1 MHPVIWVGLALLG
14 YWYVVKGGT
23 TAQLTT
29 TIRNKWTNFCAFN
42 QAGLATG
49 AITKL
54 GGHESFPGAGDGV
67 PLGITSARFAPP
79 DPETGTVATR
89 SGHQQVATGA
99 QKRVRPPVT
108 TATIGGI
115 LTRVY

>member
-1 MHPVIWVGLALLG
+1 MSTIIWVGLALLG

-23 TAQLTT
+23 TEQLTT
-29 TIRNKWTNFCAFN
+29 TIRNKVTNFCAVN
-42 QAGLATG
+42 KAGLPFG

-54 GGHESFPGAGDGV
+54 GGHKSFPGAGDGT

-89 SGHQQVATGA
+89 SGKQIAPGA
-99 QKRVRPPVT
+99 QKRVRPPSA
-108 TATIGGI
+108 TAIIGGI
-115 LTRVY
+115 PTRIY